1 MMKVAYD
8 ALAKAAYI
16 YLMDDIDP
24 GAAVRQIVA
33 DNGNVVL
40 DLDKDNRLIGIE
52 LLDETLLHPKLKR
65 RAVKNERILG

>member
-8 ALAKAAYI
+8 AMAKAAYI
-16 YLMDDIDP
+16 YLMDDIQP
-24 GAAVRQIVA
+24 GAAARQIVT
-33 DNGNVVL
+33 DDGNIVL

-65 RAVKNERILG
+65 RAVSR